1 MPVRWPIA
9 VILGILLR
17 FDVDRV
23 AKLGQSYALT
33 KSVDRVPRARALWGL
48 DGALVGAGPGRSAP
62 ETSND
67 RPGTGQTL

>member
-1 MPVRWPIA
+1 MV
-9 VILGILLR
+9 GSLLR
-17 FDVDRV
+17 VGVGRV
-23 AKLGQSYALT
+23 AKLGQSHAVT